1 VQTTL
6 KSAPDWDRLD
16 PIPMAILEELRTQ
29 LLNKYQRRRV
39 PYEYVVTIDRMV
51 VEAGGTTVLDEVAP

>member
-1 VQTTL
+1 
-6 KSAPDWDRLD
+6 
-16 PIPMAILEELRTQ
+16 
-29 LLNKYQRRRV
+29 V